1 MNLGINDKKEA
12 ELVKNCNY
20 RQSRTKKK
28 LLEER
33 WKGKKFLLWK
43 LTSTQ
48 KQDIEELGY
57 IVEPFI
63 YQIETRTFHN
73 VRNLPSTLL
82 KDLHYAK
89 KRDKRYLAR
98 PLKQNEIELL
108 KEYGVKYRVLK
119 YKIYLSK

>member
-1 MNLGINDKKEA
+1 MKKRNFE
-12 ELVKNCNY
+12 
-20 RQSRTKKK
+20 QSRTKKK

-33 WKGKKFLLWK
+33 WKGKKFLVWK
-43 LTSTQ
+43 LTIAQ
-48 KQDIEELGY
+48 KQDVEELGY
-57 IVEPFI
+57 MVEPSI

-98 PLKQNEIELL
+98 PLKQNQIELL

-119 YKIYLSK
+119 YKIYLCK